1 MSNVSMNNLSMSNV
15 SMNNISDIKHA
26 FYINLDS
33 RPDREIHVEKQLA
46 NIGINAERFKAI
58 KLTNGALGCSIS
70 HLKIL
75 EMAQKKNWDHVLI
88 LEDDIKFLNPE
99 LFVNQF
105 NNFLKINKTF
115 DVVLIAGNNM
125 PPFTNVDNTCV
136 KVTRCQTTTGYLV
149 KNHYFET
156 IIHNYRK
163 GIEKLMKNPE
173 HHKLYALDKYW
184 FHIQEKHNW
193 YLIIPLTV
201 VQRPDYSDIEKRA
214 TDYSKIMTDLDKVDF
229 IKAQQIA
236 YLKLKAQ
243 SRPSLNLFNL

>member
-1 MSNVSMNNLSMSNV
+1 MNH
-15 SMNNISDIKHA
+15 ISDIKHA

-46 NIGINAERFKAI
+46 TVGINAKRFKAI
-58 KLTNGALGCSIS
+58 KLQNGALGCSMS

-75 EMAQKKNWDHVLI
+75 ESAKKKEWEHVLI
-88 LEDDIKFLNPE
+88 VEDDIKFLNPE

-105 NNFLKINKTF
+105 NNFLKTHQVF

-125 PPFTNVDNTCV
+125 PPFSNVDDTCV

-149 KNHYFET
+149 KNHYFDT
-156 IIHNYRK
+156 MIYNYRK

-173 HHKLYALDKYW
+173 DHKLYALDKYW

-214 TDYSKIMTDLDKVDF
+214 TDYTRSMTDLDKVDF
-229 IKAQQIA
+229 IKA
-236 YLKLKAQ
+236 
-243 SRPSLNLFNL
+243 